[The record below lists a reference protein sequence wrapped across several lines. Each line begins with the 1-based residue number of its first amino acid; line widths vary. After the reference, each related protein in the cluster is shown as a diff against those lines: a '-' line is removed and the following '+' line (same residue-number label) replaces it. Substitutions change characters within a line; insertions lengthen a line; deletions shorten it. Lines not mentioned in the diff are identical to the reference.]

1 MIMSY
6 ITESGI
12 LDIGKVPWGS
22 HFCQLYSP
30 RQNLPESLAPYFV
43 AGLRNRERCIWLA
56 SNLYEAK
63 NAEADLR
70 RVLPE
75 LDGMIDEEQIQIRT
89 CDEWHAGVL
98 RSPHKQVVDQ
108 WVKEEQKALNEGNE
122 GLRIAVNMT
131 AVAPDWDVFMAY
143 EKAAHNAFMARRI
156 VALCSY
162 SLAKCRAT
170 DIFEVVRTHHFT
182 VRAKNRH
189 WEMLAPTTRSSV
201 T

>member
-1 MIMSY
+1 MSY

-12 LDIGKVPWGS
+12 PDIGKVPWGS
-22 HFCQLYSP
+22 HFCQLCSSQ
-30 RQNLPESLAPYFV
+30 QNLPASVTPYFV
-43 AGLRNRERCIWLA
+43 AGLRNRERCIWLT

-70 RVLPE
+70 KVLPE
-75 LDGMIDEEQIQIRT
+75 LDSMMEEERMQIRN
-89 CDEWHAGVL
+89 CDEWYAAVL
-98 RSPHKQVVDQ
+98 RSPHEQVLDQ

-131 AVAPDWDVFMAY
+131 AVARPDWDAFMAY
-143 EKAAHNAFMARRI
+143 EKAAHSAFISRRI

-182 VRAKNRH
+182 VRAKDRH